1 MWGHEQVIDI
11 NGLPLRVVRT
21 GSGPPLLLINGI
33 GAAAEMWAPFVARL
47 HQHEIVAFDLPG
59 TGGSPALRR
68 LTRMRGLAELV
79 ARLIDTL
86 GYRSVDVLGYSF
98 GGIVAQELARR
109 RPERVGRLVLCA
121 TSPGLISVPPKPLT
135 TLLMLTPARY
145 SDPAVASRIVPLIA
159 GGRTQRD
166 PTALREHLTDR
177 LVRPPSTRGYLQQLY
192 AVSGWSSLPWLRRVR
207 HETLIMVGDEDPLA
221 SVINARAM
229 AAAMPRARLRV
240 VRGGGHLFLLDEPD
254 SVLRELASFLAPGS
268 RVSI

>member
-1 MWGHEQVIDI
+1 VWGSEQVIDVE
-11 NGLPLRVVRT
+11 GRPLRVVRA

-47 HQHEIVAFDLPG
+47 PGHEIVAFDLPG
-59 TGGSPALRR
+59 TGGSPALQR

-79 ARLIDTL
+79 ARLIEAL

-121 TSPGLISVPPKPLT
+121 TSPGAISVPPKPLA

-145 SDPAVASRIVPLIA
+145 SDRSVAQRVVPLIA

-177 LVRPPSTRGYLQQLY
+177 LARPPSTRGYLQQLY
-192 AVSGWSSLPWLRRVR
+192 AVTGWSSLTWLRRIQ
-207 HETLIMVGDEDPLA
+207 HETLIMVGDDDPLV
-221 SVINARAM
+221 SVINARYM

-254 SVLRELASFLAPGS
+254 SVVSELASFLAAGS
-268 RVSI
+268 RVLI